1 MVANDKLLE
10 VQADASYF
18 YVHLRRPLAD
28 AANLSSSAQI
38 ADHACT
44 ATRTAT
50 RLLQDSTQWTNCLA
64 RSTENRISKRNFRTH
79 QYRLERTQANS

>member
-1 MVANDKLLE
+1 MVANDKFLE

-44 ATRTAT
+44 ATR
-50 RLLQDSTQWTNCLA
+50 LLQDSTQWTNRLA
-64 RSTENRISKRNFRTH
+64 SSTENRLNKRNFRTH
-79 QYRLERTQANS
+79 ETGLVRAQANS